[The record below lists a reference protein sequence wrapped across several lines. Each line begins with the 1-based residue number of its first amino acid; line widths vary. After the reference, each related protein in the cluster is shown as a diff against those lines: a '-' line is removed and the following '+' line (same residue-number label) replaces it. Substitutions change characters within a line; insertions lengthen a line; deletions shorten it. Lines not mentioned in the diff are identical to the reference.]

1 MQCHDVREW
10 LRTQPD
16 GAPSP
21 SNALALEEHLQT
33 CSSCRAFKARLHF
46 VEAVTYSAAPCAV
59 EQAGSI
65 STDRIMQAIQQRKR
79 VSSQLEDIHRQQQS
93 RMVRLRPAGAA
104 CVALCCFTLSS
115 IPLLLLA
122 LCLVQTDLTVKA
134 LYVLDNIIDIFII
147 LAQYLQIVLTMIT
160 QNRWLLPALAFA
172 VIVMTGMWLRLMRY
186 PQEA

>member
-1 MQCHDVREW
+1 MYCHDVKEW
-10 LRTQPD
+10 LSTQPESD
-16 GAPSP
+16 HSP
-21 SNALALEEHLQT
+21 SDAQALEEHLQT

-46 VEAVTYSAAPCAV
+46 VEAVTYSSAPCTV
-59 EQAGSI
+59 EQESI

-79 VSSQLEDIHRQQQS
+79 IGAQLEELRRQQQS
-93 RMVRLRPAGAA
+93 RMAHWGTVGAA
-104 CVALCCFTLSS
+104 CVALCCFVLSS

-134 LYVLDNIIDIFII
+134 LSVLNNIIDVFII
-147 LAQYLQIVLTMIT
+147 LAQYLQVGLTMIT
-160 QNRWLLPALAFA
+160 RNNWLLSALAFA

>member
-1 MQCHDVREW
+1 MNCHDVRER
-10 LRTQPD
+10 LSAQPD
-16 GAPSP
+16 GTPSP
-21 SNALALEEHLQT
+21 SDALVLEEHLQT

-46 VEAVTYSAAPCAV
+46 VEAVTYRATPRTV
-59 EQAGSI
+59 EQTGI

-79 VSSQLEDIHRQQQS
+79 VSAQLEDIRRQQQS

-134 LYVLDNIIDIFII
+134 LYILNNIIDIFIV
-147 LAQYLQIVLTMIT
+147 LAQYLQIGLTMIT
-160 QNRWLLPALAFA
+160 QNRWLLSALAFA